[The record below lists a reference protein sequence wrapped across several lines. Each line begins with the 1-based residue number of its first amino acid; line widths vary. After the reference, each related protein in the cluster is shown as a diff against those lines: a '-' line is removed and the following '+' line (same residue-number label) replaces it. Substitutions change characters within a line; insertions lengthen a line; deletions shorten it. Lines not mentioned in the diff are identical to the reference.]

1 MSSIIF
7 SSCAPQHEDDD
18 LPANKKSSAD
28 MPDIIDNHLYAETGT
43 SVPRATSIYNLFL
56 TRIEVILDGKFF
68 VSQTYWKPMSKWSD
82 RREIKVMGIE
92 SYSIFI
98 IDSILCCTGL
108 SREPKLDSL
117 GHTIAGAR
125 APFR

>member
-1 MSSIIF
+1 
-7 SSCAPQHEDDD
+7 
-18 LPANKKSSAD
+18 
-28 MPDIIDNHLYAETGT
+28 MPDMIDNHLYAETWT
-43 SVPRATSIYNLFL
+43 PHQSLEQRASTFL

-82 RREIKVMGIE
+82 RREIKMMGIE

-108 SREPKLDSL
+108 SQEPRLNTL
-117 GHTIAGAR
+117 GHTIAGGR